1 MSCLEIGTIHID
13 HVDVL
18 NITADCSED
27 EKEVES
33 QDESSVLEETSAK
46 VSEDKEKSK

>member
-1 MSCLEIGTIHID
+1 MSCLEIGAIHID

-18 NITADCSED
+18 NITADCSDDED
-27 EKEVES
+27 EAKS
-33 QDESSVLEETSAK
+33 QDESSILEETTVE

>member
-13 HVDVL
+13 RVDVL
-18 NITADCSED
+18 NISADCSEE

-33 QDESSVLEETSAK
+33 QEESSPSEETTVEVPK
-46 VSEDKEKSK
+46 DKEKSK

>member
-1 MSCLEIGTIHID
+1 MSCLEIGAIHID

-18 NITADCSED
+18 NITADCSDD
-27 EKEVES
+27 EYEAKS
-33 QDESSVLEETSAK
+33 QDESSILDETTIE

>member
-33 QDESSVLEETSAK
+33 QDESSVLEETSTK